1 MMFEVP
7 LSLDI
12 VQIYFCACRENLKNM
27 PDQISEH
34 VGRKDYMAAAQLVV
48 QAQENLQ
55 GPLLNIEGLKEVRN
69 DLAAKQEV

>member
-1 MMFEVP
+1 
-7 LSLDI
+7 
-12 VQIYFCACRENLKNM
+12 M

-34 VGRKDYMAAAQLVV
+34 VGRKDYKAAAQLVV